1 MTTNLNAAR
10 AKWPTDVASLPASF
24 QAVFQTWLGLRVIE
38 MSSTPGAPPPP
49 ARGTSYPK
57 AARARDCTLARTPFP
72 AGTVNKPRLLTEA
85 EIITF
90 GGNGSSDDSSDD
102 GGGELAEL
110 KRLVQDQQIS
120 ISRLLRQQEAL
131 ADDKEATSSYEVG
144 AATLAKIPDTL
155 RTQEPMSKADLRHI
169 TRDHGGFYP
178 KDGLP
183 KELVLPEDVKN
194 EKNVAA
200 SKISLVS
207 LTKDIVAP
215 LMNSNMVCLKMAG
228 TIHSRVYEL
237 HAEMVAAVDSDA
249 DAVVLASDVRNE
261 LELAV
266 GAATASMDLVLDL
279 HARLRTIVTSRV
291 ERAMGFADLH
301 DDPNKR
307 SKETFL
313 SKDFQEKI
321 EAKAKEKA
329 HMAWAKSGTGGP
341 PRGSLHGQ
349 PPPKSGGGG
358 YSKARTPARI
368 GGGRGGKTGGGGG
381 GKGGGRGSGPKGG
394 GRGKGSSDPPSKE

>member
-1 MTTNLNAAR
+1 M
-10 AKWPTDVASLPASF
+10 
-24 QAVFQTWLGLRVIE
+24 
-38 MSSTPGAPPPP
+38 
-49 ARGTSYPK
+49 
-57 AARARDCTLARTPFP
+57 RARECALARTPFP
-72 AGTVNKPRLLTEA
+72 VGTPNTPALLTEA
-85 EIITF
+85 QIISF
-90 GGNGSSDDSSDD
+90 GGNGSSGDSEGD

-120 ISRLLRQQEAL
+120 IQRLLRQQEAL
-131 ADDKEATSSYEVG
+131 ADDKDATSSHEVCD
-144 AATLAKIPDTL
+144 ATLNKMPESFRAL
-155 RTQEPMSKADLRHI
+155 EPMSKADRRHL

-178 KDGLP
+178 KDRLP
-183 KELVLPEDVKN
+183 KELQLPEDVKN

-200 SKISLVS
+200 TKISLVS
-207 LTKDIVAP
+207 LTKDVISP
-215 LMNSNMVCLKMAG
+215 LLDGNMQCLRMVG
-228 TIHSRVYEL
+228 TAHSRLIEL
-237 HAEMVAAVDSDA
+237 HAEMVTAVAEDA
-249 DAVVLASDVRNE
+249 DAVVLASDVRDE

-279 HARLRTIVTSRV
+279 HARMRTVVTSRI
-291 ERAMGFADLH
+291 ERAMGFTDLH

-349 PPPKSGGGG
+349 PPSKSGGGG
-358 YSKARTPARI
+358 FNKQRAPTKI
-368 GGGRGGKTGGGGG
+368 GGGRGGKTGGGGS
-381 GKGGGRGSGPKGG
+381 GKSGGRGSGGKGG
-394 GRGKGSSDPPSKE
+394 GRGKGSSDPPSDK

>member
-1 MTTNLNAAR
+1 MTANIDAAR
-10 AKWPTDVASLPASF
+10 AKWPSDVASLPASF
-24 QAVFQTWLGLRVIE
+24 QAVFQTWMGLRVVEI
-38 MSSTPGAPPPP
+38 SSTPGAPPAPTQ
-49 ARGTSYPK
+49 GSYTK
-57 AARARDCTLARTPFP
+57 SMRARECTLARTPFP
-72 AGTVNKPRLLTEA
+72 VGTPNTPALLTEA
-85 EIITF
+85 QILAF
-90 GGNGSSDDSSDD
+90 GGTGSHGDSGGD

-120 ISRLLRQQEAL
+120 IQRLLRQQEAL
-131 ADDKEATSSYEVG
+131 ADDKDATSSYEVCD
-144 AATLAKIPDTL
+144 ATLAKMPDSFRAL
-155 RTQEPMSKADLRHI
+155 EPMSKADRRHL

-178 KDGLP
+178 KDRLP
-183 KELVLPEDVKN
+183 KELQLPEDAKN

-200 SKISLVS
+200 TKISLVS
-207 LTKDIVAP
+207 LTKDVISP
-215 LMNSNMVCLKMAG
+215 LMDGNMHCIRMVG
-228 TIHSRVYEL
+228 TAHSRLIEL
-237 HAEMVAAVDSDA
+237 HAEMVTAVEA
-249 DAVVLASDVRNE
+249 DGEAVVLASDVRNE

-279 HARLRTIVTSRV
+279 HARMRTIVTSRV
-291 ERAMGFADLH
+291 ERAMGFSDLH

-349 PPPKSGGGG
+349 PPSKSGGGG
-358 YSKARTPARI
+358 VNKARAPTKI
-368 GGGRGGKTGGGGG
+368 GGGRGGKTGNSSSA
-381 GKGGGRGSGPKGG
+381 KSGGRGSGGKGG
-394 GRGKGSSDPPSKE
+394 GRGKGSSDSPSDK